1 MNLPWHKVKSKL
13 GRYFLPGLSILLIII
28 FFRWVL
34 TTFLPVIYVEVRYQ
48 YQQVLTSVFHVSSL
62 KDLFLPDFSGMTT
75 VGLSQNREYGIS
87 IPAIYLD
94 EPVVFNVDPNDVNQ
108 YTAALKKGIAH
119 ASSTSF
125 PDHGGLGYY
134 FAHSS
139 SGEIDLRNNA
149 IFFLLGKLQE
159 GDSIYIWHHQRKFE
173 YQVTG
178 RTVVGPKDLDFLYQ
192 PYDRE
197 TIVLQTCWPPG
208 SDAQRLLVFAVRTSA
223 ATSAVSF

>member
-1 MNLPWHKVKSKL
+1 MTVPWHKIKSGV
-13 GRYFLPGLSILLIII
+13 GRYFLPGLSIVLFLIFI
-28 FFRWVL
+28 RWLL
-34 TTFLPVIYVEVRYQ
+34 TTFLPVVFVETRYQ
-48 YQQVLTSVFHVSSL
+48 YQRVLTSVFHVSSL
-62 KDLFLPDFSGMTT
+62 KGLLVPDFSFMTT
-75 VGLSQNREYGIS
+75 EGLSQNKEYGIA
-87 IPAIYLD
+87 IPAIFLD
-94 EPVVFNVDPNDVNQ
+94 EPVVFNVDPNDVSQ

-159 GDSIYIWHHQRKFE
+159 NDRVYIWHHQRKYE
-173 YQVTG
+173 YHVTG
-178 RTVVGPKDLDFLYQ
+178 KMVVGPKDLDFLYQ

-208 SDAQRLLVFAVRTSA
+208 SDLQRLLVFAERVSN
-223 ATSAVSF
+223 ATSAVSL